1 MAESGSRTD
10 QKIIESLHIDARAS
24 WQKIATA
31 LGLHER
37 SVARRAQA
45 LLASGALRIR
55 AITIPA
61 RGAIVLGNC
70 GLGQARMASKA
81 LCARPETMWAHITT
95 GTYDLIADVAISPEQ
110 EVDFYL
116 DEIPALAGLA
126 QAQTL
131 PVLEYL
137 RTARNWRPGILSTA
151 ERSRMLVGVPAPVD
165 LHVGPGVDLDQRDL
179 ALLAALRED
188 GRRTF
193 EELGRII
200 GISDV
205 TARRRVE
212 ALRASGILQL
222 RAVFDPGLIGK
233 DAEYILVCR
242 THPSQVAALS
252 AELRAD
258 DSIKYAVRIAGPW
271 QFLIKVDLAHR
282 NSLDE
287 FLAAAPWAGRIT
299 DGDTFIAIHTDKRN
313 AVSLT

>member
-1 MAESGSRTD
+1 
-10 QKIIESLHIDARAS
+10 
-24 WQKIATA
+24 
-31 LGLHER
+31 
-37 SVARRAQA
+37 
-45 LLASGALRIR
+45 
-55 AITIPA
+55 
-61 RGAIVLGNC
+61 
-70 GLGQARMASKA
+70 
-81 LCARPETMWAHITT
+81 
-95 GTYDLIADVAISPEQ
+95 
-110 EVDFYL
+110 
-116 DEIPALAGLA
+116 
-126 QAQTL
+126 
-131 PVLEYL
+131 
-137 RTARNWRPGILSTA
+137 
-151 ERSRMLVGVPAPVD
+151 MLVGVPAPVD

-313 AVSLT
+313 AVLLS